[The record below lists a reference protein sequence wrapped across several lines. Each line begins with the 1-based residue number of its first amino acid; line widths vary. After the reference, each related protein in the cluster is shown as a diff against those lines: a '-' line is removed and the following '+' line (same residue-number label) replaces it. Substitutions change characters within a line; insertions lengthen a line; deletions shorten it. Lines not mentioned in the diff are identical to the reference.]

1 MFYDYFD
8 TGLIGTLTLVGDEQ
22 GLRYIVFPK
31 EKNPCTIRDDW
42 QKRPEFFAPVK
53 AQLRAYFKGKLKQ
66 FDLALAPVGTPFQ
79 LKVWRALLSIPYGEL
94 VSYKNIA
101 EVIGAPKAVRAVG
114 GAIGKNPIPII
125 VPCHRCI
132 GSDGSLTGFGGGLNT
147 KQRLIDLERSRL

>member
-22 GLRYIVFPK
+22 GLGNIVFPK
-31 EKNPCTIRDDW
+31 KKNPFTIQDDW
-42 QKRPEFFAPVK
+42 HKQPEFFAPVK
-53 AQLRAYFKGKLKQ
+53 AQLRAYFNGKLKQ

-79 LKVWRALLSIPYGEL
+79 LKVWKALLAIPYGEL

-101 EVIGAPKAVRAVG
+101 EAIGNSKAVRAVG

-132 GSDGSLTGFGGGLNT
+132 GSDGSLTGFGGGLDT
-147 KQRLIDLERSRL
+147 KKRLIDLEQSWR